1 MKISKSHTGFG
12 SEFKITPCL
21 FCPSLDLHYLR
32 NRFMWHMKMTGKL
45 TIFLFACL
53 LSLVCLAADEKRGDF
68 SIVGVWMLKSEIAP
82 DGKANPSV
90 YTHYTRCKI
99 YDADSTYYTVQLHAV
114 GDEMMIL
121 AHEMGRYR
129 LNDSIYM
136 ERDRVMP
143 FHIINDSTVV
153 LEFDGYKETIVRT
166 TTMTE
171 ERKEEIRNLVRQYPN
186 DADAPVKHF
195 VLSTTERELKA
206 ENRIFSYILITM
218 CVLAVIGIGYVMRLR
233 RHKREMERK
242 LAEIEETNQ
251 LRPEPVAKAMKEVEA
266 DFFQSDYYSVLRGRI
281 DAGENLKSDDW
292 RELERQLKIVYPN
305 FASSLFGLHDLSST
319 EWQVCML
326 LKLRMKPTDIASVLK
341 KEKSSI
347 SNIRTRL
354 YKKVFDKSGTG
365 KDWDEFILSL

>member
-1 MKISKSHTGFG
+1 MRI
-12 SEFKITPCL
+12 I
-21 FCPSLDLHYLR
+21 
-32 NRFMWHMKMTGKL
+32 GKL
-45 TIFLFACL
+45 TIFFFISL
-53 LSLVCLAADEKRGDF
+53 LSLVCPAADEGKGNF
-68 SIVGVWMLKSEIAP
+68 SIVGVWMLKSETAP
-82 DGKANPSV
+82 DGKTTSSV

-143 FHIINDSTVV
+143 LHIINDSTVV
-153 LEFDGYKETIVRT
+153 LEFEGYKETIVRT
-166 TTMTE
+166 HTMTE

-206 ENRIFSYILITM
+206 ENRIFLYTIILM
-218 CVLAVIGIGYVMRLR
+218 CLFTIAGVGYVMRLR

-242 LAEIEETNQ
+242 LAEIEEANQ
-251 LRPEPVAKAMKEVEA
+251 LRPEPVAKAMKEVES
-266 DFFQSDYYSVLRGRI
+266 DFFQSDHYRVTRGRI
-281 DAGENLKSDDW
+281 DAGENFTPTDW
-292 RELERQLKIVYPN
+292 KELERQLKIVYPN
-305 FASSLFGLHDLSST
+305 FASSLFNLYDLSPT

-326 LKLRMKPTDIASVLK
+326 LKLRIKPADIASVLK

>member
-1 MKISKSHTGFG
+1 
-12 SEFKITPCL
+12 
-21 FCPSLDLHYLR
+21 
-32 NRFMWHMKMTGKL
+32 
-45 TIFLFACL
+45 
-53 LSLVCLAADEKRGDF
+53 
-68 SIVGVWMLKSEIAP
+68 
-82 DGKANPSV
+82 
-90 YTHYTRCKI
+90 
-99 YDADSTYYTVQLHAV
+99 
-114 GDEMMIL
+114 MMIL

-206 ENRIFSYILITM
+206 ENRVFSYTLITM
-218 CVLAVIGIGYVMRLR
+218 CVLAVGSIGYVMRLR

-242 LAEIEETNQ
+242 LAEIEKTNQ
-251 LRPEPVAKAMKEVEA
+251 LRPEPVTKAMKEVEA
-266 DFFQSDYYSVLRGRI
+266 DFFQSDYYSVLHSRI
-281 DAGENLKSDDW
+281 DAGENLKPDDW
-292 RELERQLKIVYPN
+292 MELERQLKIVYPN
-305 FASSLFGLHDLSST
+305 FASSLFNLYDLSPT

-326 LKLRMKPTDIASVLK
+326 LKLRIKPADIASVLK

>member
-1 MKISKSHTGFG
+1 MKIV
-12 SEFKITPCL
+12 
-21 FCPSLDLHYLR
+21 
-32 NRFMWHMKMTGKL
+32 GKL
-45 TIFLFACL
+45 TIFFLASL
-53 LSLVCLAADEKRGDF
+53 LSLVCLAADEGKGDF
-68 SIVGVWMLKSEIAP
+68 SIVGVWMLKSETAP
-82 DGKANPSV
+82 DGKKTSSV

-166 TTMTE
+166 HTMTE

-206 ENRIFSYILITM
+206 ENRFFLYTIILM
-218 CVLAVIGIGYVMRLR
+218 C
-233 RHKREMERK
+233 
-242 LAEIEETNQ
+242 
-251 LRPEPVAKAMKEVEA
+251 
-266 DFFQSDYYSVLRGRI
+266 
-281 DAGENLKSDDW
+281 
-292 RELERQLKIVYPN
+292 
-305 FASSLFGLHDLSST
+305 
-319 EWQVCML
+319 L
-326 LKLRMKPTDIASVLK
+326 LTIASVGYVNFCKLIYLAK
-341 KEKSSI
+341 TSELDSFAGINQNHYHHEKNRI
-347 SNIRTRL
+347 PFIHAFGKHDHAGKN
-354 YKKVFDKSGTG
+354 KS
-365 KDWDEFILSL
+365 K

>member
-1 MKISKSHTGFG
+1 MKNIIKLIISSVA
-12 SEFKITPCL
+12 I
-21 FCPSLDLHYLR
+21 
-32 NRFMWHMKMTGKL
+32 
-45 TIFLFACL
+45 L
-53 LSLVCLAADEKRGDF
+53 LSLPCYAEMEKKGDF

-82 DGKANPSV
+82 DGKTTPSV

-129 LNDSIYM
+129 LNDSVYM

-153 LEFDGYKETIVRT
+153 LEFDGYKENIVRT

-171 ERKEEIRNLVRQYPN
+171 ERKEEIRNFVRQHPN

-206 ENRIFSYILITM
+206 ENRVFSYILIVM
-218 CVLAVIGIGYVMRLR
+218 CAIGAVGVVYVMRLS

-242 LAEIEETNQ
+242 LAEIEEANQ
-251 LRPEPVAKAMKEVEA
+251 LRPELVAKAMKEVET
-266 DFFQSDYYSVLRGRI
+266 DFFQSDYYRMIRARI
-281 DAGENLKSDDW
+281 DAGENFKPNDW
-292 RELERQLKIVYPN
+292 KELEHHLKIVYPN
-305 FASSLFGLHDLSST
+305 FASSLFNLYDMSPI

-326 LKLRMKPTDIASVLK
+326 LKLRIKPSDIAFVLK